1 MTIAIVDYGMGN
13 LHSVSKAVER
23 LGYEGLVT
31 GDADAILGADGV
43 LLPGVGAF
51 GDAMAQLRASGLDAV
66 VRQAAAAGTPLLGIC
81 LGMQLL
87 FSESEEHGKNEG
99 LGILPGRAVRFGGG
113 AANGGVGAGAS
124 GSQGAD
130 GGASCGSAASGGVSA
145 GEAGAAGAAAVQAS
159 DDDSRRAG
167 SAATAAAICGL
178 KVPHMGWNR
187 LTFLQPD
194 SPLLAGLAEGHVYF
208 VHSYHVLPER
218 REDLL
223 AVTDYGHPVTAIV
236 GRGKVYGMQFHPEKS
251 GELGMALLRNFLS
264 LAESGV

>member
-1 MTIAIVDYGMGN
+1 VTIAIVDYGMGN

-51 GDAMAQLRASGLDAV
+51 GDAMEHLRASGLDGV
-66 VRQAAAAGTPLLGIC
+66 VRQAAAAGVPLLGIC

-87 FSESEEHGKNEG
+87 FGESEEHGRNEG
-99 LGILPGRAVRFGGG
+99 LGLLPGRAVRFAGGSAG
-113 AANGGVGAGAS
+113 ADAEGGVRG
-124 GSQGAD
+124 
-130 GGASCGSAASGGVSA
+130 
-145 GEAGAAGAAAVQAS
+145 
-159 DDDSRRAG
+159 
-167 SAATAAAICGL
+167 GL

-187 LTFLQPD
+187 LEFLQPGN
-194 SPLLAGLAEGHVYF
+194 PLLAGLEEGHVYF

-218 REDLL
+218 KEDLL

-236 GRGKVYGMQFHPEKS
+236 GRGNVYGMQFHPEKS
-251 GELGMALLRNFLS
+251 GELGMGLLRNFLA
-264 LAESGV
+264 LAERAGTEGGQRLS